1 MISSNHD
8 MASHS
13 LDLSSGADFEE
24 DDEGQQA
31 RQLPLDLPRTLDD
44 RRPVQIN
51 SGLEVYDEWAGKTS
65 ILSFHDARR

>member
-8 MASHS
+8 MASHG
-13 LDLSSGADFEE
+13 LDLGNGEGVEEE
-24 DDEGQQA
+24 DESQQP

-51 SGLEVYDEWAGKTS
+51 SGLEVYDDWAGK
-65 ILSFHDARR
+65 LS